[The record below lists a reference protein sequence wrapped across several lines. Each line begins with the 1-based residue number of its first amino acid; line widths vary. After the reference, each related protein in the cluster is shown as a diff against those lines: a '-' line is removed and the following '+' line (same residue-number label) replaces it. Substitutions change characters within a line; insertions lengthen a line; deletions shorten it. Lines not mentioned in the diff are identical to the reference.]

1 MAMTG
6 DQFYG
11 RPSLPR
17 MSGGGWGE
25 FVRRR
30 LAEIAGGIFIVIALA
45 YLLSVTPASTALS
58 TGRRST

>member
-11 RPSLPR
+11 RPSFPR
-17 MSGGGWGE
+17 MSGGGRGE

-30 LAEIAGGIFIVIALA
+30 LAEIAGGVFIAIALR
-45 YLLSVTPASTALS
+45 LPAERAH
-58 TGRRST
+58 RA